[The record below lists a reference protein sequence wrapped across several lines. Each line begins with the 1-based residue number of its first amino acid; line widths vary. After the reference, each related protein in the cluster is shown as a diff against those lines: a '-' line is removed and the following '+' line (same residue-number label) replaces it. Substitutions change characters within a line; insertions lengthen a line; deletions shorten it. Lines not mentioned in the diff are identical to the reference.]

1 MATTDKNI
9 VITPNIGQNS
19 DPKIAFSGAN
29 TAVGAQTINLNV
41 YPNDGGTISFEGS
54 SGQLFSITNK
64 LTGTLF
70 SVNDVSGIPSI
81 EVLDTGLVK
90 IAQYGGNVQIGSASS
105 LLTQYGNA
113 SLGLSTG
120 SESLRVTPIASAV
133 NYLNVYGA
141 ATGNQVNMRMEGSD
155 TNIGFNITTK
165 GIGTYD
171 FYTGT
176 YSSLQ
181 FGIGNTASAVN
192 YLRVTGSTT
201 GNAATILAQ
210 GSDANVSINLTA
222 KGTGTVN
229 VSSGLYVNNA
239 WVASSI
245 PVVLNDIS
253 NQFDGTKTVFSLM
266 LDQDMIYSIVD
277 SKDLEVVI
285 NGARLSPYVNTQTYP
300 WISNIESFNGFRV
313 KSNNLIIYNAPFIG
327 DSASLIWRNAS
338 NTTQTKKYPYS
349 AASIALGD

>member
-41 YPNDGGTISFEGS
+41 YPNDGGTLSFEGS
-54 SGQLFSITNK
+54 AGQLFSITNK
-64 LTGTLF
+64 LTGTIF

-105 LLTQYGNA
+105 LLTQYGTA

-120 SESLRVTPIASAV
+120 SESLRVVP
-133 NYLNVYGA
+133 
-141 ATGNQVNMRMEGSD
+141 
-155 TNIGFNITTK
+155 
-165 GIGTYD
+165 
-171 FYTGT
+171 
-176 YSSLQ
+176 
-181 FGIGNTASAVN
+181 TASAVN
-192 YLRVTGSTT
+192 YLQVTGSAT
-201 GNAATILAQ
+201 GNSTTISSQ

-285 NGARLSPYVNTQTYP
+285 NGARLTPYVNTQTYP

>member
-41 YPNDGGTISFEGS
+41 YPNDGGTLSFEGS
-54 SGQLFSITNK
+54 AGQLFSITNK

-90 IAQYGGNVQIGSASS
+90 IAQYGGNVQIGSATS
-105 LLTQYGNA
+105 LLTQYGTA

-120 SESLRVTPIASAV
+120 SESLRVVP
-133 NYLNVYGA
+133 
-141 ATGNQVNMRMEGSD
+141 
-155 TNIGFNITTK
+155 
-165 GIGTYD
+165 
-171 FYTGT
+171 
-176 YSSLQ
+176 
-181 FGIGNTASAVN
+181 TASAVN
-192 YLRVTGSTT
+192 YLQVTGSAT
-201 GNAATILAQ
+201 GNSTTISSQ

>member
-41 YPNDGGTISFEGS
+41 YPNDGGTLSFEGS
-54 SGQLFSITNK
+54 AGQLFSITNK

-90 IAQYGGNVQIGSASS
+90 IAQYSGNVQIGSATS
-105 LLTQYGNA
+105 LLTQYGTA

-120 SESLRVTPIASAV
+120 SESLRVTPVASAV
-133 NYLNVYGA
+133 NYINAFGA
-141 ATGNQVNMRMEGSD
+141 TTGNAPVLFAQGSD
-155 TNIGFNITTK
+155 TNVNL
-165 GIGTYD
+165 TYAT
-171 FYTGT
+171 TGT
-176 YSSLQ
+176 GVHLFNTGGNAQNQ
-181 FGIGNTASAVN
+181 FRITHTASAVN
-192 YLRVTGSTT
+192 YLQVTGSAT
-201 GNAATILAQ
+201 GNATTISAQ
-210 GSDANVSINLTA
+210 GSDTNVSINLTA

-266 LDQDMIYSIVD
+266 INQDMIYSIVD

-327 DSASLIWRNAS
+327 DSVSLIWRNAS

>member
-41 YPNDGGTISFEGS
+41 YPNDGGTLSFEGS
-54 SGQLFSITNK
+54 AGQLFSITNK
-64 LTGTLF
+64 LTGTIF

-105 LLTQYGNA
+105 LLTQYGTA

-120 SESLRVTPIASAV
+120 SESLRVVP
-133 NYLNVYGA
+133 
-141 ATGNQVNMRMEGSD
+141 
-155 TNIGFNITTK
+155 
-165 GIGTYD
+165 
-171 FYTGT
+171 
-176 YSSLQ
+176 
-181 FGIGNTASAVN
+181 TASAVN
-192 YLRVTGSTT
+192 YLQVTGSAT
-201 GNAATILAQ
+201 GNSTTILAQ

-285 NGARLSPYVNTQTYP
+285 NGARLTPYVNTQTYP

>member
-41 YPNDGGTISFEGS
+41 YPNDGGTLSFEGS
-54 SGQLFSITNK
+54 AGQLFSITNK
-64 LTGTLF
+64 LTGTIF

-90 IAQYGGNVQIGSASS
+90 IAQYGGNVQIGSATS
-105 LLTQYGNA
+105 LLTQYGTA

-120 SESLRVTPIASAV
+120 SESLRVVP
-133 NYLNVYGA
+133 
-141 ATGNQVNMRMEGSD
+141 
-155 TNIGFNITTK
+155 
-165 GIGTYD
+165 
-171 FYTGT
+171 
-176 YSSLQ
+176 
-181 FGIGNTASAVN
+181 TASAVN
-192 YLRVTGSTT
+192 YLQVTGSAT
-201 GNAATILAQ
+201 GNSTTISSQ

-266 LDQDMIYSIVD
+266 LNQDMIYSIVD

-285 NGARLSPYVNTQTYP
+285 NGARLTPYVNTQTYP

>member
-41 YPNDGGTISFEGS
+41 YPNDGGTLSFEGS
-54 SGQLFSITNK
+54 AGQLFSITNK

-105 LLTQYGNA
+105 LLTQYGTA

-120 SESLRVTPIASAV
+120 SESLRVVP
-133 NYLNVYGA
+133 
-141 ATGNQVNMRMEGSD
+141 
-155 TNIGFNITTK
+155 
-165 GIGTYD
+165 
-171 FYTGT
+171 
-176 YSSLQ
+176 
-181 FGIGNTASAVN
+181 TASAVN
-192 YLRVTGSTT
+192 YLQVTGSAT
-201 GNAATILAQ
+201 GNSTTILAQ

-327 DSASLIWRNAS
+327 DSVSLIWRNAS